1 MVTENAAGT
10 LGLEDYGI
18 AEGRVAD
25 LVLVD
30 APDKWDAIRRL
41 ATTTLVV
48 KGGEV
53 IAETTPPESRLRGEV
68 VDFERG

>member
-1 MVTENAAGT
+1 
-10 LGLEDYGI
+10 LEDYGI
-18 AEGRVAD
+18 AEGRPAN

-48 KGGEV
+48 RGGEV
-53 IAETTPPESRLRGEV
+53 IAQTPPPESRLMGEV
-68 VDFERG
+68 VDFERGEG